1 MIKKFIIFG
10 SCNTAGVELWA
21 EKTIENYCDM
31 DILMAAHKS
40 DVISYADHVQNG
52 KSISFIK
59 DQIDYETKNSWVK
72 ILNNNF
78 PDSDILNFS
87 VAQSNLKNFIKAS
100 TYLHQNKIEKETTR
114 IIIEMTEP
122 TGLTFCQDNILKSLG
137 KPCLEIWVGK
147 EESTFMNSYLDKYEN
162 ERYRAYLDLISMYN
176 LVGNLRYQGY
186 TVDYFI
192 WNRDPWIKLLQ
203 RSQPIELFNPDNN
216 NTDALDNLFFD
227 FFDNSLI
234 SHEQEKELQKFKTY
248 PQGHFT
254 PQAHNLLGQLISEKI
269 KEIV

>member
-203 RSQPIELFNPDNN
+203 RSQPIKLFNPDNN
-216 NTDALDNLFFD
+216 NTDALDTLFFD

-234 SHEQEKELQKFKTY
+234 SYEQEKELQKFKTY